1 MINLSDLQSNERIL
15 CENDN
20 VIIYVD
26 DLRKELEM
34 SPVDLYGRYFT
45 TTNDTLKFD
54 AKQMIEDYITSYEES
69 GDGYEDMTENCMDDI
84 SDKDIEQIQ
93 EILDKI
99 SHSTESFVTYYKG
112 EEINIY
118 E

>member
-1 MINLSDLQSNERIL
+1 MVNLSDLQSDERIL
-15 CENDN
+15 CENN
-20 VIIYVD
+20 NTIMYVD
-26 DLRKELEM
+26 DLRRELEM

-69 GDGYEDMTENCMDDI
+69 GDGYEDMTEKCMDDV
-84 SDKDIEQIQ
+84 DDEDVAKIQ

-99 SHSTESFVTYYKG
+99 SNSTESFVTYYKG
-112 EEINIY
+112 NEINIY